1 MRQAVTEKGE
11 TIIETRHP
19 DEVPDAAAKVLE
31 ICNSRRIF
39 AIFGTMGAGK
49 TTLIKALCA
58 LLGSGDVVK
67 SPTFSIVNEYESLN
81 GSLYHFDFY
90 RIESLAEVFDIGF
103 EEYIAS
109 GNYCFL
115 EWPELIE
122 PLIPEDAVEIRITVT
137 GAEERTI
144 KIAMR

>member
-11 TIIETRHP
+11 TIIETRSP

-67 SPTFSIVNEYESLN
+67 SPTFSIVNEYDSLT
-81 GSLYHFDFY
+81 GSIYHFDFY

-109 GNYCFL
+109 GNHCFM

-137 GAEERTI
+137 GPEERTI